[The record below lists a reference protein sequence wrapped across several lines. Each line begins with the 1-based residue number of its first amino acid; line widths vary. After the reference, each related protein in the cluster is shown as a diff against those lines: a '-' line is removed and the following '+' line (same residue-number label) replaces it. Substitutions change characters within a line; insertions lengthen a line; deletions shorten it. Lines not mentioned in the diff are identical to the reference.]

1 MIKWKF
7 WFKNIFFYSMSK
19 LMFTSKRSWGQR
31 KGAGPNVP
39 RKGPSGH
46 WRKKGP
52 LGHQRRTGPLERL
65 TVRWLAKSSG
75 MYGVLKQTLTTNSR
89 PGMKTLNIGHVSII
103 CIFIKQWNLS
113 NPTPALPVTVLFD
126 ADFYSHLTIFY
137 SFTLYTIQHCP
148 FQQKKSSLPVHVR
161 LDSTIIYFFFFFLY
175 YICSCFIWT
184 LYSPCIQL
192 RPLLHLIDFLYLLHA
207 HGRSRSLF

>member
-1 MIKWKF
+1 MKIVIQKY
-7 WFKNIFFYSMSK
+7 FFYSMSK

-31 KGAGPNVP
+31 KGAGPNVL

-52 LGHQRRTGPLERL
+52 LGHQRRTGPREHL

-113 NPTPALPVTVLFD
+113 NPTPVTVLFD

-148 FQQKKSSLPVHVR
+148 FQQKFSPSACQIRQHNYL
-161 LDSTIIYFFFFFLY
+161 LFFFFLVLY
-175 YICSCFIWT
+175 LFMFCMTPVFP
-184 LYSPCIQL
+184 LYST
-192 RPLLHLIDFLYLLHA
+192 
-207 HGRSRSLF
+207 

>member
-1 MIKWKF
+1 
-7 WFKNIFFYSMSK
+7 MSK

-39 RKGPSGH
+39 RKGPSDH

-52 LGHQRRTGPLERL
+52 LGHQRRTGPREHL
-65 TVRWLAKSSG
+65 TVRLLAKSSG

-137 SFTLYTIQHCP
+137 SFTLYVQSNTVH
-148 FQQKKSSLPVHVR
+148 FNKSSLPVHVR
-161 LDSTIIYFFFFFLY
+161 LDSTIICFFFFFVLY
-175 YICSCFIWT
+175 LFMYCMTPVFP
-184 LYSPCIQL
+184 LYS
-192 RPLLHLIDFLYLLHA
+192 A
-207 HGRSRSLF
+207 